1 MLTLNDLKVIVY
13 RKKRPYDTERVVI
26 LDDFEAV
33 SPLEAELIV
42 KYLYAEGFLDSDE
55 PYLEVVKNKYGVSTS
70 CLI

>member
-26 LDDFEAV
+26 LDDFEDV

-42 KYLYAEGFLDSDE
+42 KYLYA
-55 PYLEVVKNKYGVSTS
+55 
-70 CLI
+70 